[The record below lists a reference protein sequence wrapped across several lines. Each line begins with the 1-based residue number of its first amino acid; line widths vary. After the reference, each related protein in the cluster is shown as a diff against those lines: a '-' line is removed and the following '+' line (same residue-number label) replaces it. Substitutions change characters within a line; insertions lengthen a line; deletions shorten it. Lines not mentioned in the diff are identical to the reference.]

1 MIKGTGILI
10 PPASYLPGQLIA
22 PAGTRIPFNMS
33 APPVGWTTDTAGT
46 LSDCTS
52 TVRAASGGTTGGSTV
67 WSGWNFGGTANA
79 NAVTLSV
86 ANMPSHTHTV
96 NDPSHQ
102 HVSSTGDQAVA
113 QVGGGGDR
121 NNQGTSRSTAG
132 DGNGSAEATF
142 GAGANVGVG
151 NAGSGSS
158 FTPTLPRPQVK
169 YTDLII
175 GVKS

>member
-33 APPVGWTTDTAGT
+33 APPVGWTTDAAGT
-46 LSDCTS
+46 LTDCTA
-52 TVRAASGGTTGGSTV
+52 TVRSGSGGTTGGSSV
-67 WSGWNFGGTANA
+67 WSGWNFGGTRNA

-86 ANMPSHTHTV
+86 ANMPAHSHTV
-96 NDPSHQ
+96 NDPTHAHSAG
-102 HVSSTGDQAVA
+102 SGGGFFAFGLGDSFRCNNF
-113 QVGGGGDR
+113 VGGIG
-121 NNQGTSRSTAG
+121 NAVGTVANT
-132 DGNGSAEATF
+132 N

-151 NAGSGSS
+151 TTGSS
-158 FTPTLPRPQVK
+158 TPFTPTIPAPQVK
-169 YTDLII
+169 YTDLIV